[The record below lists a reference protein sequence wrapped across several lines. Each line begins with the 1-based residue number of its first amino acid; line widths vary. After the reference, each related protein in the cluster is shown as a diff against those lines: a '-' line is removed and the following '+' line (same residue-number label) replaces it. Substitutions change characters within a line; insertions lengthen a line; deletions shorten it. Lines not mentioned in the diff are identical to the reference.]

1 MQDCQEEGTHIRY
14 KQEKSQVQT
23 KTGIILIFLHT
34 IKKNIW
40 HVLLG

>member
-1 MQDCQEEGTHIRY
+1 MQDCQEEGTHLRY

-23 KTGIILIFLHT
+23 KTGIILIILHT
-34 IKKNIW
+34 IKKIIW